1 MNSIFLRIYG
11 GMLAAVLL
19 VSSLA
24 YGAVQLV
31 NYYRADI
38 YREQMARGTFYLMA
52 KGVQRQQTAE
62 ELARWQQVLGR
73 LMGAEITVPA
83 LAELGLSEA
92 ERALLAEGKVLMRL
106 NDDEGYADIYF
117 QLPGEQRTIETRMT
131 RVSEQ
136 HARATALL
144 ILDELSQYP
153 VEQWDQ
159 VFADMAGQFGYPIQR
174 VPFETLNL
182 DREQLLRL
190 ERREVV
196 LAIDENASRG
206 QSSVQVY
213 APIGSTGRVLAL
225 GPMRLFDKYPVQM
238 LMVVGLLGL
247 LAMGLAAYLLVRPLQ
262 ARLQNL
268 GGAVEQLGHGD
279 FSARAEV
286 DSQDAIGQLAAT
298 FNGMTAHIRR
308 LIEAQREMTR
318 AVSHELRTPVARLR
332 FGLEIMTD
340 TDAADER
347 QRQGEALDRDI
358 DQLDELIDEILT
370 FARLEEGAPRIDF
383 AELDMLAL
391 LQRLRNELLPI
402 SAEVEI
408 VIDPALLSC
417 AASERLA
424 MGSERYLHRLLQN
437 LITNALRYAHA
448 TIWLRYRLDG
458 QLSVLEVEDD
468 GPGIA
473 EAEWERVFQ
482 PFARL
487 DQSRARESGG
497 YGLGLSIVQRIAEWH
512 GGRVSVRRGVRGG
525 ALFQFVW
532 RRQPASSGHALGA
545 QE

>member
-24 YGAVQLV
+24 YGVVQLV
-31 NYYRADI
+31 NNYRADV

-52 KGVQRQQTAE
+52 KGLQRQQTAE

-73 LMGAEITVPA
+73 LMGADIT
-83 LAELGLSEA
+83 LSTGAELALSEA
-92 ERALLAEGKVLMRL
+92 EQALLDDGQVLMRL
-106 NDDEGYADIYF
+106 NDDEGYADIHF
-117 QLPGEQRTIETRMT
+117 QLPGEERVLVTRMT

-153 VEQWDQ
+153 AEQWDQ
-159 VFADMAGQFGYPIQR
+159 VFASMAKRFGYPMQR

-213 APIGSTGRVLAL
+213 APIGSTGTVLVL
-225 GPMRLFDKYPVQM
+225 GPMRLFDKYPVEM
-238 LMVVGLLGL
+238 LVVVGLLGL

-268 GGAVEQLGHGD
+268 GAAVAQLGRGD
-279 FSARAEV
+279 FDARADV
-286 DSQDAIGQLAAT
+286 DSQDAIGELAAT

-308 LIEAQREMTR
+308 LIESQREMTR

-332 FGLEIMTD
+332 FGLEIMTA
-340 TDAADER
+340 TDDGAER

-383 AELDMLAL
+383 AELDIGELYH
-391 LQRLRNELLPI
+391 RLYDELRPI
-402 SAEVEI
+402 SGAVAI
-408 VIDPALLSC
+408 VIDPAL
-417 AASERLA
+417 ADYAEWQRTVT
-424 MGSERYLHRLLQN
+424 GNERYLHRMLQN
-437 LITNALRYAHA
+437 LITNALRYAHS
-448 TIWLRYRLDG
+448 TVWLRYRQDG
-458 QLSVLEVEDD
+458 ELSVIEVEDD
-468 GPGIA
+468 GDGID
-473 EAEWERVFQ
+473 EADWERVFQ

-487 DQSRARESGG
+487 DQSRGRASGG

-512 GGRVSVRRGVRGG
+512 GGKVSVRRGAQAG
-525 ALFQFVW
+525 ALFRVVW
-532 RRQPASSGHALGA
+532 PCQPSVSGYAIGA
-545 QE
+545 